1 MQNMMKKLISSML
14 FVGIATISQAQ
25 TTAKA
30 QADEAAVRKI
40 EELSVIAMNTQD
52 TLFMHQYV
60 SPDYVV
66 MNPNQKIHGFE
77 GLIELLALWKKSNAA
92 MKGTPPHI
100 EHVIDKITINQDI
113 AIVMGQDV
121 PDATATTPDGKPLN
135 KRAYTNIY
143 RRYKKSWQLIAR
155 QNSTICQ

>member
-1 MQNMMKKLISSML
+1 MKKFLIFMF

-25 TTAKA
+25 TTTKA

-66 MNPNQKIHGFE
+66 MNPNQKIHGFK
-77 GLIELLALWKKSNAA
+77 GLIELSAIWKKKNAE

-100 EHVIDKITINQDI
+100 EHVIEKITINQDI

-121 PDATATTPDGKPLN
+121 PDVTATTPDSKLMS
-135 KRAYTNIY
+135 KRVYTNIY

>member
-1 MQNMMKKLISSML
+1 MKKFFISVL
-14 FVGIATISQAQ
+14 LVGIATTSRAQ
-25 TTAKA
+25 TTAQY

-40 EELSVIAMNTQD
+40 EELSIIAMNKQD
-52 TLFMHQYV
+52 TIFMHQYV

-66 MNPNQKIHGFE
+66 MNPNQKIHGFN
-77 GLIELLALWKKSNAA
+77 GLIELLAMWKKKNAERKA
-92 MKGTPPHI
+92 SPPHI

-121 PDATATTPDGKPLN
+121 PEAEATTPDGKPLN
-135 KRAYTNIY
+135 KRVYTNIY